1 MDKLT
6 LIKSA
11 SGLKEVS
18 PQAAA
23 QFESVVES
31 CAAALTQS
39 MKLVPELDSLIGEG
53 NLEVMET
60 NHGNHF
66 RYMNAT
72 TALYDPLSFVETVL
86 WVLRTYQA
94 RGFSVRY
101 WEFMLPRA
109 SDILSRHLDPA
120 HYEEIKPFYDW
131 LHGNVPAFARLG
143 EKESSVYEQMG
154 VAHEHER

>member
-1 MDKLT
+1 MDKPALM
-6 LIKSA
+6 KSA
-11 SGLKEVS
+11 SALKEVS

-23 QFESVVES
+23 QFERVVES
-31 CAAALTQS
+31 CAAALTQA
-39 MKLVPELDSLIGEG
+39 MKLVPELDSLVGEG

-72 TALYDPLSFVETVL
+72 TSLFDPISFVETIL
-86 WVLRTYQA
+86 WVLRTYRA

-131 LHGNVPAFARLG
+131 LGGNVPAVARLG